1 MVECSTHNGFVVGS
15 IPSWLRKC
23 KKNKM
28 LKKRINPIN
37 TGIVHVK
44 STFNNTLICVTDL
57 RGNVIAA
64 GSGGSTGLKGQ
75 KRSTYYAAQATSS
88 LLAQKSFKSGIRR
101 VYIRLNGFGDGR
113 EACVKTFLSEKLEVL
128 KIQDIT
134 KIAHGGCKLP
144 KKRRV

>member
-1 MVECSTHNGFVVGS
+1 MFN
-15 IPSWLRKC
+15 
-23 KKNKM
+23 KKTN
-28 LKKRINPIN
+28 LLN
-37 TGIVHVK
+37 TAIVHVK

-57 RGNVIAA
+57 EGNVIVS

-75 KRSTYYAAQATSS
+75 KRSTYYAAQTTSN
-88 LLAQKSFKSGIRR
+88 LLAQKSYKAGIRK

-113 EACVKTFLSEKLEVL
+113 EACIKSFLLEKLEIL

-144 KKRRV
+144 KQRRV